1 MNDDLAG
8 FAEFY
13 DATLPQVYR
22 YVAYRVADT
31 VTAED
36 LTSAIFESALRAW
49 KHRRK
54 PEALMPWLFRIA
66 RNTVIS
72 HYRRDRHR
80 EMAPLEAAATTPGSD
95 ANPEQ
100 QYLDA
105 ERHGQLQKAL
115 RALSERE
122 QDLIALKIREIAEA
136 NDIPVFEDV
145 ALARSMYN
153 QVSVDNMIPPQF
165 YQAVA
170 ELVRV
175 LYTSKSAP
183 DAGRVTP

>member
-1 MNDDLAG
+1 MNDDLSD

-13 DATLPQVYR
+13 DTTLPQVYR

-66 RNTVIS
+66 RNTVIA

-105 ERHGQLQKAL
+105 ERRRQLQKAL

-122 QDLIALKIREIAEA
+122 QDLIALKFGSGLTNRAIAPILGLSES
-136 NDIPVFEDV
+136 NV
-145 ALARSMYN
+145 AVTLHRALRKVQSTMDGFRSN
-153 QVSVDNMIPPQF
+153 
-165 YQAVA
+165 
-170 ELVRV
+170 E
-175 LYTSKSAP
+175 T
-183 DAGRVTP
+183 